1 LDKSTS
7 NAGILR
13 LKLLDNFGLSIVSIL
28 TLPPTP
34 NGNPIFFFFFS
45 SDDDDG
51 LFFFSSISIFDF
63 SIEPSIFV
71 SGFPIEGRIWIFLS
85 SLKT

>member
-7 NAGILR
+7 STRILR

-34 NGNPIFFFFFS
+34 NGNPIFFFFLS
-45 SDDDDG
+45 SDDDG
-51 LFFFSSISIFDF
+51 LSFFS
-63 SIEPSIFV
+63 
-71 SGFPIEGRIWIFLS
+71 
-85 SLKT
+85 